1 MTNSD
6 DERAIRALVEDW
18 MTASKVGDTQK
29 VLGLMADDML
39 FTVPGQEPFGKD
51 AFRVMSESMKGAQ
64 MEGTADIRELEIRG
78 DWAWLR
84 NYIDVTV
91 TPPGCEPVRRSGY
104 TLSILR
110 KEPDGRWLLFRDA
123 NLVS

>member
-1 MTNSD
+1 MTISD
-6 DERAIRALVEDW
+6 DERAIRALVDDW
-18 MTASKVGDTQK
+18 MDASRAGDLHK
-29 VLGLMADDML
+29 VLSLMAEDVL
-39 FTVPGQEPFGKD
+39 FTVQGQAPFGKE
-51 AFRVMSESMKGAQ
+51 AYRAMAAGMKPVQ
-64 MEGTADIRELEIRG
+64 MEGSADILELEIRG

-84 NYIDVTV
+84 NYLDMTV
-91 TPPGCEPVRRSGY
+91 TPPDGPPVRRTGY